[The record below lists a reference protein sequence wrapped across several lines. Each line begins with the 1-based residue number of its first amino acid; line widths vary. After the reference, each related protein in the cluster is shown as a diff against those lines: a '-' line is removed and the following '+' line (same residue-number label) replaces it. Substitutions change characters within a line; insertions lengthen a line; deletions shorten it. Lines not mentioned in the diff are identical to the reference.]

1 MIHSLIGC
9 QESRLDKNTLNSV
22 WSGSIE
28 GAFFDTEKFDKYRDI
43 QLPEWETSKKASKD
57 AYYVLGVDVGRLGC
71 TTEAVVC
78 KVTPAPS
85 GPPQKHIVN
94 LYTYDAEHFGEQ
106 AVHIKRLFNRYKC
119 KIAVIDANGLGVGLV
134 DWLVV
139 DQDDPDTGEPLG
151 AFGVYNDD
159 DGNYKKF
166 LNNADYPVP
175 NALYLMKANAAI
187 NTGLYS
193 YCQAQMGSGKI
204 RFLID
209 ENTAKN
215 KLMSQSQGR
224 EMSKSKR
231 AEYLRPY
238 VLTSILE
245 DQLANLTQES
255 EGMNIILKQNNRNI
269 KKDKFSALIYALSWP
284 KMIEERGGRLRRHGD
299 LTKMMLFTK
308 K

>member
-1 MIHSLIGC
+1 
-9 QESRLDKNTLNSV
+9 
-22 WSGSIE
+22 
-28 GAFFDTEKFDKYRDI
+28 
-43 QLPEWETSKKASKD
+43 
-57 AYYVLGVDVGRLGC
+57 
-71 TTEAVVC
+71 
-78 KVTPAPS
+78 
-85 GPPQKHIVN
+85 
-94 LYTYDAEHFGEQ
+94 
-106 AVHIKRLFNRYKC
+106 
-119 KIAVIDANGLGVGLV
+119 
-134 DWLVV
+134 
-139 DQDDPDTGEPLG
+139 
-151 AFGVYNDD
+151 
-159 DGNYKKF
+159 
-166 LNNADYPVP
+166 
-175 NALYLMKANAAI
+175 
-187 NTGLYS
+187 
-193 YCQAQMGSGKI
+193 MGSGKI

-245 DQLANLTQES
+245 DQMANLTQES